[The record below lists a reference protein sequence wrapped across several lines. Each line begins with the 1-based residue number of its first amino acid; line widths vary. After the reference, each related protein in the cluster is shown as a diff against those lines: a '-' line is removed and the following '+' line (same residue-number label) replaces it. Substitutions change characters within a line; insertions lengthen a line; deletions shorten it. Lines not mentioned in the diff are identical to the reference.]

1 MKYFLTQEQKEELE
15 KIGALYRKT
24 IYDSSIVYLPD
35 IVKAFGNGLQE
46 INGNISL
53 SISGEVL
60 RFHKLI
66 SSRYVSQ
73 MLKRIDG
80 LYNILFKDLP
90 TNILFTI
97 TCRQKSWDSVLKK
110 ILKYYFEGDSII
122 LYDLVALRIT
132 VDSIISE
139 EEQKVICHKISEL
152 CIEFF
157 MQKQKCRLLS
167 PSKRVA
173 NNPLLKDYIDYP
185 KDNGYQ
191 SIHLAF
197 MDICNNIF
205 EIQIR
210 TQLMDANA
218 EYGLEN
224 EIEKDLDH
232 EIEKDLDH
240 GSYKDN
246 EYSEIIPYIYF
257 DITKVNKPLFRT
269 YQRINP
275 YTKKP
280 EDILVDKI
288 GLKYA
293 KKIEERA
300 RTF

>member
-1 MKYFLTQEQKEELE
+1 
-15 KIGALYRKT
+15 
-24 IYDSSIVYLPD
+24 
-35 IVKAFGNGLQE
+35 
-46 INGNISL
+46 
-53 SISGEVL
+53 
-60 RFHKLI
+60 
-66 SSRYVSQ
+66 
-73 MLKRIDG
+73 
-80 LYNILFKDLP
+80 
-90 TNILFTI
+90 
-97 TCRQKSWDSVLKK
+97 
-110 ILKYYFEGDSII
+110 
-122 LYDLVALRIT
+122 
-132 VDSIISE
+132 
-139 EEQKVICHKISEL
+139 
-152 CIEFF
+152 

-246 EYSEIIPYIYF
+246 EY
-257 DITKVNKPLFRT
+257 
-269 YQRINP
+269 
-275 YTKKP
+275 TKKP